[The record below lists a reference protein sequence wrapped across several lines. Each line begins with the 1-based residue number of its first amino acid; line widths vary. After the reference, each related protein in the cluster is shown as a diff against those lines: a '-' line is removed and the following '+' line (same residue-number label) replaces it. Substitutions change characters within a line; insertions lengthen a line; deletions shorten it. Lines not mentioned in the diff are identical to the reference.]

1 MLKYERNVWR
11 FDNQLFFFF
20 FCRYKDDS
28 DSTPE
33 ETGDPRVLYSVE
45 FCFDTDARVAITL
58 YCQAFEEFANGMAM

>member
-1 MLKYERNVWR
+1 MLTTQCSSFVKSYDTHDY
-11 FDNQLFFFF
+11 F
-20 FCRYKDDS
+20 RYKDDS

-33 ETGDPRVLYSVE
+33 DTGDPRVLYSVE